1 MPLKVRE
8 LNGPARP
15 STPAPQGASHP
26 HRSTS
31 APRRLCPSFRSQRT
45 PARRLLT
52 TSHVGYGDVPLN
64 PFLRSGWHRFQ
75 LGLVFWR
82 GMLGYGKGK
91 DCRLTK
97 IPALRFSDRGAR
109 ACLAIGFR
117 RLIPFL
123 ILRSLSLSA
132 PMPLTV
138 TERPVFALRTTVV
151 VTGEALSTCFPD
163 DALRVFAMTFKP

>member
-1 MPLKVRE
+1 
-8 LNGPARP
+8 
-15 STPAPQGASHP
+15 
-26 HRSTS
+26 
-31 APRRLCPSFRSQRT
+31 
-45 PARRLLT
+45 
-52 TSHVGYGDVPLN
+52 
-64 PFLRSGWHRFQ
+64 
-75 LGLVFWR
+75 
-82 GMLGYGKGK
+82 MLGYGKGK
-91 DCRLTK
+91 DCGLTK
-97 IPALRFSDRGAR
+97 ILGWRFSDRGAR

-163 DALRVFAMTFKP
+163 DALRGLRHDFQAMTRCEVAFEPFVEGSISAITASM